1 MLNILRRRAG
11 EKRIAERLYAAA
23 VEQARLAGFY
33 TDLGVADTFDG
44 RFDLVVVHGWLLADA
59 LRRRGLGDLEERL
72 IQTMFLGFEEA
83 LRDQGIGDAG
93 VSRRAKAMTSALFG
107 RIKAY
112 EAAGSETEL
121 VEALTRNLYRDASDR
136 KDCACRLAHYIS
148 ETRRSLVAIDL
159 TKQQPVFAPLAQVL
173 ENTN

>member
-1 MLNILRRRAG
+1 MLNILRRRAS

-23 VEQARLAGFY
+23 VEHARQPGFY

-44 RFDLVVVHGWLLADA
+44 RFDLVVLHGWLLADA
-59 LRRRGLGDLEERL
+59 LRREGFGDLEQRL
-72 IQTMFLGFEEA
+72 IQTMFLGFEDT

-107 RIKAY
+107 RMKAY

-121 VEALTRNLYRDASDR
+121 VEALMRNLYRDVSGR
-136 KDCACRLAHYIS
+136 QDCARRIAHYIAES
-148 ETRRSLVAIDL
+148 RAALSGVDLIETM
-159 TKQQPVFAPLAQVL
+159 PVFASLAKVP